1 MGGPQLHREKR
12 RAPRAS
18 RRRCAESP
26 EGRYANCFEVGH
38 NAFEFVLDFGQK
50 YDELDAATTH
60 TRIVTSPSYAKAL
73 QQTLAESIE
82 RYEKEFGPLGPAQP
96 RREGP

>member
-1 MGGPQLHREKR
+1 MHQGRKNRPPLAARRKR
-12 RAPRAS
+12 
-18 RRRCAESP
+18 AESP

-50 YDELDAATTH
+50 YDEREAGATH

-73 QQTLAESIE
+73 QQTLAESLQ
-82 RYEKEFGPLGPAQP
+82 RYEREFGAL
-96 RREGP
+96 EGAEPKQAG